1 MSQRSR
7 AWPSTGRPRIA
18 TAASGR
24 VRNGERLCKEGRT
37 VDISCDRNRR
47 ENMKITVKQKDDAPV
62 ATEVLATAIVEISD
76 AMKKLNTS
84 GLKRRALVA
93 LIHDQSKIGKRE
105 IEIVLNNLDSL
116 RADWCTR

>member
-1 MSQRSR
+1 
-7 AWPSTGRPRIA
+7 
-18 TAASGR
+18 
-24 VRNGERLCKEGRT
+24 
-37 VDISCDRNRR
+37 
-47 ENMKITVKQKDDAPV
+47 MKITVKQKDDAPV